1 MSDLD
6 LDHREHLDFMRYV
19 LHREKSIAFA
29 YKMRTIV
36 EIGQDPQTL
45 REDHI
50 FYSGQIG
57 KYFAIDVTSE
67 SPDNWTD
74 GIKILRKSETEAPEI
89 FLQDLLS
96 QPYKPSQFDAEYAA
110 LWNEIRPKIRWRQRD
125 FTQ

>member
-1 MSDLD
+1 
-6 LDHREHLDFMRYV
+6 
-19 LHREKSIAFA
+19 
-29 YKMRTIV
+29 MRTIV
-36 EIGQDPQTL
+36 EISRDPQGL
-45 REDHI
+45 REEHV

-74 GIKILRKSETEAPEI
+74 GIRILRKSETEAPEI

-96 QPYKPSQFDAEYAA
+96 RPYKPSQLDAEYAA